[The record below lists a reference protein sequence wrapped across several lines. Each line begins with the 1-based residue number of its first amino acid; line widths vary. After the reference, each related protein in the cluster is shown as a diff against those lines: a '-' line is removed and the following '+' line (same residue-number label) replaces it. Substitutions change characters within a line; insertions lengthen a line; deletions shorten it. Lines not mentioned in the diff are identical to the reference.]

1 MDVTL
6 YDTITPEESPLA
18 ERIRELLKEGAIDA
32 VTFTSGS
39 TVQGFLDILQP
50 DPDKETLNGFTAVC
64 IGEKTEKTASAA
76 GMKAVLAESVSE
88 EGIEQALYHM

>member
-1 MDVTL
+1 MTL

-18 ERIRELLKEGAIDA
+18 ARIRELLKEGAIDA

-50 DPDKETLNGFTAVC
+50 DKETLNGFTAVC
-64 IGEKTEKTASAA
+64 IGEKQKNRQR
-76 GMKAVLAESVSE
+76 GGNESRTGGVRL
-88 EGIEQALYHM
+88 GRRD

>member
-1 MDVTL
+1 M
-6 YDTITPEESPLA
+6 PS
-18 ERIRELLKEGAIDA
+18 EGAIDA

-39 TVQGFLDILQP
+39 TVQGFLDILQ
-50 DPDKETLNGFTAVC
+50 PDKETLNGFTAVC